1 MRNRIIIWILLYAC
15 TLVAA
20 GGAIWFVGDLNAN
33 KWIAPSIAPPAWFFG
48 PVWTSLYLMI
58 ATSGYRI
65 SRLNSSDLKSIAL
78 GLWALQM
85 CLNTLWTPVFFG
97 AFDLTGAFTII
108 VILWSS
114 ITAFIVVSFRIDK
127 ISGYLFMPYWA
138 WVSFATVLN
147 YAYIQV
153 N

>member
-1 MRNRIIIWILLYAC
+1 
-15 TLVAA
+15 
-20 GGAIWFVGDLNAN
+20 
-33 KWIAPSIAPPAWFFG
+33 
-48 PVWTSLYLMI
+48 
-58 ATSGYRI
+58 
-65 SRLNSSDLKSIAL
+65 
-78 GLWALQM
+78 M
-85 CLNTLWTPVFFG
+85 CLNTLLTPVFFG

-127 ISGYLFMPYWA
+127 ISGYLFMPYLA
-138 WVSFATVLN
+138 WVSFATMLN